1 MDGRAEDGETRG
13 LGAGEQ
19 GRGEG
24 IPPVAADPVS
34 DAGAGLTRA
43 EGGLVLPD
51 VPAVPD
57 VVVTADVA
65 GVVPVAPMSDAA
77 APSAAPVSAPPAT
90 RAPDADL
97 TVPAVWEEPDAPL
110 ARTGREKPARAAGE
124 KPAEAEGRKGLFG
137 VTPGRAAA
145 GLTAAAA
152 AAYAVYL
159 LGAGRGRRRPVTE
172 LANALGMR
180 LDYVPWGD
188 VHYAFYARE
197 GHGRSL
203 VLLHS
208 INAVAS
214 AHEMRPLARAFLRDR
229 DRPVYALEWL
239 GFGHSDR
246 PEIEYTPD
254 VLEDQLEHWLERI
267 IRPAGGADVI
277 GLSLGATYAAEVA
290 RRRPDLVRS
299 LVALEPAG
307 LGDEPA
313 EIGRG
318 WARLLFTLPGV
329 QRAFYERLTT
339 PEALSRFARQH
350 LFTPEFGVPDEY
362 VNFAVETAR
371 VEGAAHP
378 LDDFLSG
385 RMAPDEALET
395 FRRLRQPLLVIHG
408 SVENRRMESYTRL
421 PELDERPNVS
431 VVSLP
436 TGSMPHW
443 EHAREVVQRIR
454 DFYDSLDGQRRAAE

>member
-1 MDGRAEDGETRG
+1 MDGRVEDGGNGGPGAAADETG
-13 LGAGEQ
+13 VAPEGGATPVLRLEPDATAAGDDA
-19 GRGEG
+19 G
-24 IPPVAADPVS
+24 IPVV
-34 DAGAGLTRA
+34 RA
-43 EGGLVLPD
+43 EPH
-51 VPAVPD
+51 
-57 VVVTADVA
+57 
-65 GVVPVAPMSDAA
+65 
-77 APSAAPVSAPPAT
+77 SAAMVDD
-90 RAPDADL
+90 DADL
-97 TVPAVWEEPDAPL
+97 DTFPV
-110 ARTGREKPARAAGE
+110 TRERPAAGG
-124 KPAEAEGRKGLFG
+124 KPSAREERRKGIFG

-159 LGAGRGRRRPVTE
+159 LGASRGRRRPVTE
-172 LANALGMR
+172 LPNALGMR

-197 GHGRSL
+197 GHGRPV

-254 VLEDQLEHWLERI
+254 VLEDQLEHWLERV

-299 LVALEPAG
+299 LVAIEPAG

-329 QRAFYERLTT
+329 QRAFYDRLTT
-339 PEALSRFARQH
+339 PEALSRFARQN

-371 VEGAAHP
+371 IEGAANA
-378 LDDFLSG
+378 LDDFLGG
-385 RMAPDEALET
+385 RMSVDEALET

-408 SVENRRMESYTRL
+408 TVENRRMENYTAL
-421 PELDERPNVS
+421 PELGDRPNVS

-443 EHAREVVQRIR
+443 ERAREVVQRIR
-454 DFYDSLDGQRRAAE
+454 DFHDTLDGQRRAAE

>member
-1 MDGRAEDGETRG
+1 MDGRAEDGEKDGHEAGHDHTHADA
-13 LGAGEQ
+13 AGEPPVL
-19 GRGEG
+19 RVEPDATAAGEDDMVPVVRVDVAAAETVEAETPV
-24 IPPVAADPVS
+24 IRAEPHAAVAADDLDLPPPVQ
-34 DAGAGLTRA
+34 R
-43 EGGLVLPD
+43 E
-51 VPAVPD
+51 
-57 VVVTADVA
+57 
-65 GVVPVAPMSDAA
+65 APERGSRAA
-77 APSAAPVSAPPAT
+77 AGN
-90 RAPDADL
+90 DD
-97 TVPAVWEEPDAPL
+97 
-110 ARTGREKPARAAGE
+110 
-124 KPAEAEGRKGLFG
+124 EGKRRGMFGL
-137 VTPGRAAA
+137 TPGRAAA

-159 LGAGRGRRRPVTE
+159 LGATRGRRRPVTE
-172 LANALGMR
+172 LPNALGMR

-197 GHGRSL
+197 GHGGRPL

-229 DRPVYALEWL
+229 ERPVYALEWL

-246 PEIEYTPD
+246 PEIEYTPG
-254 VLEDQLEHWLERI
+254 VLEDQLEHWLERV
-267 IRPAGGADVI
+267 IRPAGGADVV
-277 GLSLGATYAAEVA
+277 GFSLGASYAAEVA
-290 RRRPDLVRS
+290 RRRPDLIRS

-318 WARLLFTLPGV
+318 WSRLLFTLPGV
-329 QRAFYERLTT
+329 QRAFYDRLTT
-339 PEALSRFARQH
+339 PEALTRFARQN

-371 VEGAAHP
+371 VEGAANP
-378 LDDFLSG
+378 LDDFLGG

-395 FRRLRQPLLVIHG
+395 YRRLRQPLLVIHG
-408 SVENRRMESYTRL
+408 TVENRRMESYTRL
-421 PELDERPNVS
+421 PELDDRPNVT

-436 TGSMPHW
+436 TGAMPHW
-443 EHAREVVQRIR
+443 ERAREVVQRIR
-454 DFYDSLDGQRRAAE
+454 DFYDAIDR

>member
-1 MDGRAEDGETRG
+1 M
-13 LGAGEQ
+13 
-19 GRGEG
+19 
-24 IPPVAADPVS
+24 PVAGDADRTAAV
-34 DAGAGLTRA
+34 GGLTTSNEPDAPGAVPSAVSGARA
-43 EGGLVLPD
+43 D
-51 VPAVPD
+51 AAVPAVP
-57 VVVTADVA
+57 
-65 GVVPVAPMSDAA
+65 
-77 APSAAPVSAPPAT
+77 
-90 RAPDADL
+90 RARGTPTVDADL
-97 TVPAVWEEPDAPL
+97 NVPAVWDEPDAPTPR
-110 ARTGREKPARAAGE
+110 AGREKPAPPARE
-124 KPAEAEGRKGLFG
+124 KPADGDDARRKGLFG

-180 LDYVPWGD
+180 IDYVPWGD

-197 GHGRSL
+197 GHGRPL

-254 VLEDQLEHWLERI
+254 VLEDQLEHWLERV

-277 GLSLGATYAAEVA
+277 GFSLGATYAAEVA

-339 PEALSRFARQH
+339 PEALGKFARQH

-408 SVENRRMESYTRL
+408 NVQNRRMESYTRL
-421 PELDERPNVS
+421 PELEERPNVS

-436 TGSMPHW
+436 TGAMPQW
-443 EHAREVVQRIR
+443 EAAREVVQRIR
-454 DFYDSLDGQRRAAE
+454 DFHDSLDGQRRAAE